1 MTGQHPGRPDR
12 PANARRAKKPR
23 RGSFFGTLHGMQTGA
38 LAAVSTRRS
47 KRPHAVTPVP
57 NAAEIP
63 HRPLFR
69 CAVPRNGLAKQPKCA
84 APRMTGQH
92 PDRPDRPANARR
104 AKRPRRGSFFGTLHG
119 MQTGALAAVSTR
131 RVPFPKKPGS
141 ARTLLFSSTPAPCS
155 VLFCRKVGPSC
166 CHTPRG
172 PVIC

>member
-1 MTGQHPGRPDR
+1 
-12 PANARRAKKPR
+12 
-23 RGSFFGTLHGMQTGA
+23 MQTGA

-47 KRPHAVTPVP
+47 KRPHAVTPVS

-69 CAVPRNGLAKQPKCA
+69 CAAPGNEPGKQTKCAALRMTGQHPERPDRSVPCAVPGNKPAKQPTRA

-92 PDRPDRPANARR
+92 PGRPNRPAPHAAPKSRAEDPFSERCTACKPAHWRRSAR
-104 AKRPRRGSFFGTLHG
+104 GVCHFL
-119 MQTGALAAVSTR
+119 
-131 RVPFPKKPGS
+131 KKPGS
-141 ARTLLFSSTPAPCS
+141 ARKLLFSSTPAPCS
-155 VLFCRKVGPSC
+155 VLFCWETGPSC